1 MIYRGI
7 YGYFIFRV
15 IFGSVPFY
23 GQVNKEEEEEEEEHN
38 QVNEKKVLTLLKP
51 TNKH

>member
-23 GQVNKEEEEEEEEHN
+23 GEANKEEEEEHN